1 MLGDVLKEVSYN
13 GDELNELE
21 NIKEGIELN

>member
-1 MLGDVLKEVSYN
+1 MLDDILKEVSYN